1 MCARLIDRIMGS
13 SRPKHDKVSLM
24 DSQKATGFSIL
35 DAGTGG
41 RGLWTGGAD
50 ADDTRAGG
58 EVRAGAS
65 AIGTFER
72 SVVTGCKA
80 GSAEAGVMVATTV
93 DSFSN
98 FLS

>member
-1 MCARLIDRIMGS
+1 MGS

-24 DSQKATGFSIL
+24 DSQKAAGLSVL
-35 DAGTGG
+35 DAGMDG

-50 ADDTRAGG
+50 ADEIRAGG
-58 EVRAGAS
+58 EVRASAS

-80 GSAEAGVMVATTV
+80 GSTEVGVMVATTA